1 MYGLGDGSFFA
12 CGIGLELPRLFLY
25 NIPNSSK
32 MPDERKKE
40 MKKVR
45 NIVTM
50 VCALAAAAALWM
62 LAGPQFLKF
71 RGGAVPLGPEDD
83 PVQAQGEYVSHEVA
97 YPVASYVAE
106 YYSGDPDR
114 AKDYGY
120 VVYDADRKNFFCIR
134 ESDQRDGNYASL
146 LYNLELM
153 AELRATKD
161 MTPAVVEGSLEL
173 MDQAGIERALA
184 ALEESEIVSRYYE
197 LRGDESYYESYADTY
212 YGDEY
217 GKVLEEM
224 GQVLYDGA
232 AQAEWYCIESGSV
245 NGLVISDMWICVL
258 TAGLSVLIA
267 LGSLVSLIAGGKSD
281 RGARPADTASAM
293 ERFLYEQRGWVEE
306 WCRYSLG
313 RASRSAYIAVAIWV
327 VLLGALG
334 YFIKMPTQKIFVF
347 YLPLGLLLGELTA
360 LFILWVQKGQ
370 SKPKKILK
378 RMAKYIR
385 KAFPAPG
392 AQEEFAEDFLK
403 AGEEWAFREKKKDSM
418 LYGRLGDRYWSSFWG
433 HGVPTIVD
441 VSKLE
446 RVEPETISG
455 SVRSGK
461 VRVSYESYVAN
472 FYYQGTAL
480 YDNADKAF
488 TFQTLSGRAGFLA
501 LAVKKGVDGVKIR
514 ES

>member
-1 MYGLGDGSFFA
+1 MTVAQVISVVVFLGTLGLVMS
-12 CGIGLELPRLFLY
+12 E
-25 NIPNSSK
+25 
-32 MPDERKKE
+32 
-40 MKKVR
+40 KV
-45 NIVTM
+45 N
-50 VCALAAAAALWM
+50 
-62 LAGPQFLKF
+62 
-71 RGGAVPLGPEDD
+71 
-83 PVQAQGEYVSHEVA
+83 
-97 YPVASYVAE
+97 
-106 YYSGDPDR
+106 
-114 AKDYGY
+114 
-120 VVYDADRKNFFCIR
+120 
-134 ESDQRDGNYASL
+134 
-146 LYNLELM
+146 
-153 AELRATKD
+153 
-161 MTPAVVEGSLEL
+161 
-173 MDQAGIERALA
+173 RALA

-334 YFIKMPTQKIFVF
+334 YFIKMPTEKIFVF

-403 AGEEWAFREKKKDSM
+403 AGEEWAFRERKKDSM

>member
-1 MYGLGDGSFFA
+1 M
-12 CGIGLELPRLFLY
+12 
-25 NIPNSSK
+25 
-32 MPDERKKE
+32 
-40 MKKVR
+40 
-45 NIVTM
+45 
-50 VCALAAAAALWM
+50 
-62 LAGPQFLKF
+62 
-71 RGGAVPLGPEDD
+71 
-83 PVQAQGEYVSHEVA
+83 
-97 YPVASYVAE
+97 
-106 YYSGDPDR
+106 

-120 VVYDADRKNFFCIR
+120 VVYDADRKSFFCIR
-134 ESDQRDGNYASL
+134 ESDQRDGDYASL

-245 NGLVISDMWICVL
+245 NGLAISDMWICVL

-281 RGARPADTASAM
+281 QGARPADTASAM

-378 RMAKYIR
+378 RMAKHIG

-403 AGEEWAFREKKKDSM
+403 AGEEWAFRERKKDSM

>member
-25 NIPNSSK
+25 NIPNGSK

-62 LAGPQFLKF
+62 LAGPQFLKL

-83 PVQAQGEYVSHEVA
+83 PAQAQGEYVSREVA

-134 ESDQRDGNYASL
+134 ESDQRDGDYASL

-245 NGLVISDMWICVL
+245 NGLAISDMWICVL
-258 TAGLSVLIA
+258 AAGLSVLIA

-378 RMAKYIR
+378 RMAKHIR

-403 AGEEWAFREKKKDSM
+403 AGRN
-418 LYGRLGDRYWSSFWG
+418 G
-433 HGVPTIVD
+433 
-441 VSKLE
+441 
-446 RVEPETISG
+446 
-455 SVRSGK
+455 
-461 VRVSYESYVAN
+461 
-472 FYYQGTAL
+472 
-480 YDNADKAF
+480 
-488 TFQTLSGRAGFLA
+488 LSGRRRRTPCST
-501 LAVKKGVDGVKIR
+501 DGW
-514 ES
+514 ETGTGAPSGAMASLP

>member
-1 MYGLGDGSFFA
+1 M
-12 CGIGLELPRLFLY
+12 
-25 NIPNSSK
+25 
-32 MPDERKKE
+32 
-40 MKKVR
+40 
-45 NIVTM
+45 
-50 VCALAAAAALWM
+50 
-62 LAGPQFLKF
+62 
-71 RGGAVPLGPEDD
+71 
-83 PVQAQGEYVSHEVA
+83 
-97 YPVASYVAE
+97 
-106 YYSGDPDR
+106 
-114 AKDYGY
+114 
-120 VVYDADRKNFFCIR
+120 
-134 ESDQRDGNYASL
+134 
-146 LYNLELM
+146 
-153 AELRATKD
+153 
-161 MTPAVVEGSLEL
+161 
-173 MDQAGIERALA
+173 
-184 ALEESEIVSRYYE
+184 
-197 LRGDESYYESYADTY
+197 
-212 YGDEY
+212 
-217 GKVLEEM
+217 
-224 GQVLYDGA
+224 
-232 AQAEWYCIESGSV
+232 
-245 NGLVISDMWICVL
+245 
-258 TAGLSVLIA
+258 
-267 LGSLVSLIAGGKSD
+267 
-281 RGARPADTASAM
+281 
-293 ERFLYEQRGWVEE
+293 
-306 WCRYSLG
+306 
-313 RASRSAYIAVAIWV
+313 

-378 RMAKYIR
+378 RMAKHIR